1 MLSVNDI
8 YKSRE
13 ELLKAFSEFM
23 SGERHKFYLREK
35 KRTVSLVCRARK
47 DCYCDAQIVAHFKK
61 REGVFQ
67 IKKVKIAHKCPLGY
81 HFCPNF
87 LEEEIKK
94 RNPQYL
100 GNVIKQLNDSGIRI
114 GYLTAW
120 KVLNKDI
127 AKDETEAENAD
138 IEKQHSPIENK
149 ENVDENTKINTLK
162 ENAMVKD
169 DDTVKPSSFFAD
181 NQQNNCDTAE
191 EVRDDEDDNVRK
203 AAIYS
208 GNAFYLDEESECSEE
223 SEAVLSEALRTFR
236 AEFMQFNPSC
246 RCEVGGS
253 MIYISFSFLQY
264 LRNVLE
270 LKVYLRKK
278 GCVVYGIGYDPLD
291 KPIIVSFVV
300 SEGDV
305 ESSLAFFFEHEPKC
319 YNGNFREV
327 DAMCFLKK
335 TAKRRKLVEEKDMH
349 REISMNYIDS
359 ASECNETIPIT
370 YLTEYDEKLIEVL
383 NNLNVNYFVKTRSI
397 CKRYDMSEV
406 ERVFNVINF
415 SSEDRL
421 DVNLD
426 PSRYIV
432 GDRHLFG
439 INNFSE
445 VDLDFIFYAV
455 YNFNLFDCLISI
467 LKLSAD
473 NLNERNYKSF
483 GDNVSLKIERNK
495 KMVEKECSQR
505 VDLENFWCSCGKYQR
520 FLIPCSHACSII
532 LNKGWDPLD
541 FVSRLYDP
549 EIMTH
554 FEKIYPVVDVPVR
567 CQMDR
572 FLLRRGP
579 GRPKKQILVTEKK

>member
-1 MLSVNDI
+1 
-8 YKSRE
+8 
-13 ELLKAFSEFM
+13 M
-23 SGERHKFYLREK
+23 SGEKHKFYLREK
-35 KRTVSLVCRARK
+35 KRAVSLVCKARK

-61 REGVFQ
+61 REGIFQ
-67 IKKVKIAHKCPLGY
+67 IKKVKTAHKCPLGY
-81 HFCPNF
+81 HFYPNF
-87 LEEEIKK
+87 LEDEIKK
-94 RNPQYL
+94 RSPRFL
-100 GNVIKQLNDSGIRI
+100 GSVIKQLNDSGIRI

-127 AKDETEAENAD
+127 VKNATKTENAD
-138 IEKQHSPIENK
+138 VEKELVPVENK
-149 ENVDENTKINTLK
+149 ENVDENAEAGAQKEKTEETE
-162 ENAMVKD
+162 ENAA
-169 DDTVKPSSFFAD
+169 KPSLFAD
-181 NQQNNCDTAE
+181 NQQNNSDTVE
-191 EVRDDEDDNVRK
+191 EARDDGDDNMRK
-203 AAIYS
+203 AAIES
-208 GNAFYLDEESECSEE
+208 GNAFYLDEESECSDENE
-223 SEAVLSEALRTFR
+223 TVLAEALKTFR
-236 AEFMQFNPSC
+236 AEFLQFNPSC
-246 RCEVGGS
+246 RCEVEGS
-253 MIYISFSFLQY
+253 MIYISFPFLKF

-270 LKVYLRKK
+270 LKVYMRKK

-319 YNGNFREV
+319 YNSDFRDI
-327 DAMCFLKK
+327 DATNTQKK
-335 TAKRRKLVEEKDMH
+335 AVKKRKLVEDKDKH
-349 REISMNYIDS
+349 KELSLNYVDS
-359 ASECNETIPIT
+359 TAECSEAIPIT
-370 YLTEYDEKLIEVL
+370 YLTEYDEKLIEAL
-383 NNLNVNYFVKTRSI
+383 NSLSVNYFVKTRSI
-397 CKRYDMSEV
+397 CKRYDMSEI
-406 ERVFNVINF
+406 ERVFKVINF
-415 SSEDRL
+415 GSDERL

-455 YNFNLFDCLISI
+455 YNFGLFDCLISI

-473 NLNERNYKSF
+473 NLKERNYKSF
-483 GDNVSLKIERNK
+483 GENVSLKLERNK
-495 KMVEKECSQR
+495 KMMEEEESGSHE
-505 VDLENFWCSCGKYQR
+505 VDLENFWCSCGKYQK
-520 FLIPCSHACSII
+520 FLIPCPHACSAI
-532 LNKGWDPLD
+532 LNKGRDPLD

-579 GRPKKQILVTEKK
+579 GRPKKQMLVADKK